1 MLTGDRQQV
10 PPLRPQAHLKFEIVG
25 GGFPTAR
32 DGWVELIGRQEEVQ
46 AWPRAESGALG
57 FGGTVF

>member
-1 MLTGDRQQV
+1 V
-10 PPLRPQAHLKFEIVG
+10 PTVRPQAHLKFEIAG